1 MDNLLPLLI
10 IIAVYVLLVK
20 VVLPKLGI
28 QG

>member
-1 MDNLLPLLI
+1 MKPLITL
-10 IIAVYVLLVK
+10 ALVLGVWFILVK